1 MNDNQLQELIDTLKE
16 LSEAHGQLTQQ
27 ETADYILR
35 YIDIIL
41 K

>member
-1 MNDNQLQELIDTLKE
+1 MNDNQLQQLINTLNEIKA
-16 LSEAHGQLTQQ
+16 AHGQMTQQ